1 MGNVKSLTERIQY
14 LICKQNLQFDAYMLT
29 GSQADGKATGQSDV
43 DIFAL
48 SKYCNHATIE
58 NFIDQNIEYQFII
71 LPYHKIVPFLIL
83 DIYNIKS
90 AHLSMIGKGII
101 LQDTT
106 DNMLSRLQTYI
117 REHTLNSPQEEQKL
131 RCIRFKISELVNDLT
146 PSSTKEENLF
156 IAIDIV
162 RWMGE
167 LISFPCNH
175 HGKQLA
181 RVLSQ
186 HQTERDLLLQNFD
199 RFVREQDV
207 SVFSSQIRRMLQ
219 NYGGEIFD
227 YSTNHA
233 ISFPYVKEYVT
244 IQCPDHSIFQSQF
257 RELLHILLQQLK
269 EYPLCCFYVGR
280 DQFMERGI
288 YLSVHCGKEKYD
300 SLIRLLDI
308 FFRKHI
314 SGMLRQNLRISYPFQ
329 TTYHEGLFWGGRDAH
344 NKLAPYFCKLSD
356 LLSADIHLWEER
368 SIKNNLIGLSFCLL
382 VRFGKMFFKTETE
395 FMVFC
400 DFYLESMFSE
410 ALDPN
415 NIYNYRQLPIVAQEV
430 KKIHQESFLGQKEVY
445 DTLFRQVWNEKQD
458 KTKYD
463 SLIEEFSLCL
473 QRMNFDRIKLPVA
486 LNEKEKRFFVTKEIL
501 NHILEIFH
509 LEPHEKF
516 SILYNLKRTLET
528 HYGNI

>member
-1 MGNVKSLTERIQY
+1 MGNVKSSTERIQY
-14 LICKQNLQFDAYMLT
+14 LIRKQNLQFDAYMLT
-29 GSQADGKATGQSDV
+29 GSQADGKATDQSDV
-43 DIFAL
+43 DILAL

-106 DNMLSRLQTYI
+106 DNILFRLQTHI
-117 REHTLNSPQEEQKL
+117 RKHTLNSPQEEQKL

-156 IAIDIV
+156 IVIDIV

-181 RVLSQ
+181 RVLAQ
-186 HQTERDLLLQNFD
+186 HQTERDLLLQSFD

-207 SVFSSQIRRMLQ
+207 SVFSSQIRQMLRH
-219 NYGGEIFD
+219 YGGEILD

-244 IQCPDHSIFQSQF
+244 VQCPDHSIFQSQF

-314 SGMLRQNLRISYPFQ
+314 SGMLRQNLRFSYPFQ

-344 NKLAPYFCKLSD
+344 NKLAPYFCKLSK
-356 LLSADIHLWEER
+356 LLITDIRHREVQTL
-368 SIKNNLIGLSFCLL
+368 KQNLIKLSFCVL
-382 VRFGKMFFKTETE
+382 VRFGKAFFNSRKYFAE
-395 FMVFC
+395 FCNYHM
-400 DFYLESMFSE
+400 ESMFSE
-410 ALDPN
+410 TLDPN
-415 NIYNYRQLPIVAQEV
+415 NIYNCRQLPIVAGEIS
-430 KKIHQESFLGQKEVY
+430 KIHQVSFLHQKKSYE
-445 DTLFRQVWNEKQD
+445 TLFYHIWNERTD
-458 KTKYD
+458 EPEYD
-463 SLIEEFSLCL
+463 RWSVELSIYLRKMDFE
-473 QRMNFDRIKLPVA
+473 RIMLPVT
-486 LNEKEKRFFVTKEIL
+486 LNKKDKRFFVIKEIL
-501 NHILEIFH
+501 NHVLGIFH

-516 SILYNLKRTLET
+516 SILYNLRKTLET
-528 HYGNI
+528 HYGDI